1 MPRRNFS
8 AGPAASP
15 STFASSVRARPFLF
29 FIDTSATSKPALL
42 LSLRMCPSRFLATT
56 SSCQRPWF
64 ELLRSKWNKKTS
76 VAALRSVKGLDQ
88 SSCIFLFASSPFQI
102 APSSGRI
109 PPPISG
115 GTMNRSVAIASI
127 LFVGISLAPVGNH
140 VAADEQPLFGYSAE
154 SSRTERQ
161 WEEKL
166 RAIPSPENLRAYM
179 QKLSARPHHVGS
191 AYDKENAE
199 WIAAKFKEFGLDTH
213 IEQFDVLFPTPKE
226 RVVELVEGGPKFV
239 AKLQEPT
246 LSQDPTSNQQS
257 EQLPTYNAYSI
268 DGDGTAPL
276 VYVNYGIPEDYEQLE
291 RMGISVKG
299 KIVIAR
305 YYHSWRGIK
314 PKVAAEHGAVGC
326 LIYSDPHED
335 GFVRG
340 ETFPAGAFR
349 PPDGAQRG
357 SVADMPFYPGDP
369 LTPGVGATKDAKRLK
384 VEDAPTITKI
394 PVLPISYADA
404 QPLLA
409 ALTGRLAP
417 EGWRGG
423 LAITYHVGPG
433 PAKVHLKVKSNW
445 DIKPVYDVIAK
456 IQGATFPDEWV
467 IRGNHHDGCVNGAE
481 DPISGQVA
489 ILEEA
494 RSLGELVKSGW
505 KPKRTII
512 YCAWD
517 GEEPGLLG
525 STEWA
530 EQHYDDLRAHGV
542 AYINSDGN
550 GRGYLGIEGS
560 HTLEKFSND
569 IAREISD
576 PETKLSA
583 WKRQQLHEIANAK
596 TTEQREEIRKRADL
610 RIPALGSGS
619 DYTAFLQ
626 HDGVASLNIGFGGED
641 QGGIYHSIYDDF
653 YWYTHFS
660 DTDFVYGRAL
670 AQTGGTA
677 MMRLADADL
686 LPFEFGDFADTV
698 QTYLKELKTLSQKMQ
713 DDIRE
718 RNKEIEEGLFK
729 AVDDPKRPLV
739 PPSVEAVPPH
749 LNFAP
754 MENAAEAL
762 TRSAAEYRKALE
774 QANANGGAALASAS
788 LAEVNKMLIETER
801 RLTNAEGLSNRP
813 WFKHQLYA
821 PGFYTGYGVKTVPA
835 VREAIEL
842 KKWQQADDAIVVVA
856 RVLQDEAALI
866 SSAAQKLSG
875 VK

>member
-1 MPRRNFS
+1 
-8 AGPAASP
+8 
-15 STFASSVRARPFLF
+15 
-29 FIDTSATSKPALL
+29 
-42 LSLRMCPSRFLATT
+42 
-56 SSCQRPWF
+56 
-64 ELLRSKWNKKTS
+64 
-76 VAALRSVKGLDQ
+76 
-88 SSCIFLFASSPFQI
+88 
-102 APSSGRI
+102 
-109 PPPISG
+109 
-115 GTMNRSVAIASI
+115 MNRTVAIASI
-127 LFVGISLAPVGNH
+127 LFAGITLAPLESH

-154 SSRTERQ
+154 SSRIERQ

-166 RAIPSPENLRAYM
+166 RAIPSPENLRNYM
-179 QKLSARPHHVGS
+179 QRLSAHPHHVGS
-191 AYDKENAE
+191 PYDKENAE

-226 RVVELVEGGPKFV
+226 RLVELVEGGPKFV
-239 AKLQEPT
+239 AKLQEPA
-246 LSQDPTSNQQS
+246 LPQDPTSNQQA

-268 DGDGTAPL
+268 DGDVTAQL
-276 VYVNYGIPEDYEQLE
+276 VYVNYGIPEDYEQLD

-305 YYHSWRGIK
+305 YFHSWRGIK

-335 GFVRG
+335 GFVQG
-340 ETFPAGAFR
+340 ETYPAGAYR
-349 PPDGAQRG
+349 PPDGVQRG

-384 VEDAPTITKI
+384 IEDAPTITKI

-409 ALTGRLAP
+409 ALTGRVVP

-423 LAITYHVGPG
+423 LGITYHLGPG

-445 DIKPVYDVIAK
+445 EIKPLYDVIGR

-467 IRGNHHDGCVNGAE
+467 IRGNHHDGWVNGAE

-489 ILEEA
+489 LMEEA
-494 RSLGELVKSGW
+494 RALGELVKSGW

-530 EQHYDDLRAHGV
+530 EQHYDELRAHAV
-542 AYINSDGN
+542 AYINSDSN
-550 GRGYLGIEGS
+550 SRGYLEVEGS

-569 IAREISD
+569 IAREIFD
-576 PETKLSA
+576 PETKFSV

-596 TTEQREEIRKRADL
+596 TAEQREEIRKRADL

-641 QGGIYHSIYDDF
+641 DGGIYHSIYDDF

-670 AQTGGTA
+670 AQTGSTA
-677 MMRLADADL
+677 IMRLADADL
-686 LPFEFGDFADTV
+686 LPFEFENFADTV

-713 DDIRE
+713 DDISE
-718 RNKEIEEGLFK
+718 RNREIEDGVFK
-729 AVDDPKRPLV
+729 ATNDPKRPLV
-739 PPSVEAVPPH
+739 PPLVEAVPPH

-754 MENAAEAL
+754 MENATEAL
-762 TRSAAEYRKALE
+762 SRSAAAYRKALE
-774 QANANGGAALASAS
+774 QANANGGAVLASAS
-788 LAEVNKMLIETER
+788 LAEVNKMLIESER
-801 RLTNAEGLSNRP
+801 KLTNAAGLPNRP

-821 PGFYTGYGVKTVPA
+821 PGFYTGYGVKTAPA

-842 KKWQQADDAIVVVA
+842 KKWKQADEAIVVVA

-866 SSAAQKLSG
+866 SSAAAKLSG
-875 VK
+875 AK